1 MSKEIYVFA
10 SWEELIKPELI
21 GVLSSDVVRG
31 KESFRFSYDNNWL
44 KSPFVQQIDP
54 DLHLYSGEQYSL
66 NAQNFRIFL
75 DSCPDRWGRLLMKR
89 REIALANQQNRKP
102 KMLLESDYLLGV
114 HDMNRMGALRFK
126 TELNGEFLDNNDYL
140 AAPPISSLKELEFAA
155 FQLENSN
162 IDDPDYLKW
171 LYMLIS
177 PGSSLGGA
185 RPKASVIDEY
195 KQLWIAKFP
204 SKYDEYDVGLWE
216 YLTYGLATQSGIE
229 MATCRIEKFNQEHHT
244 FLTQRFDRI
253 GERRRHFTSALTQL
267 GYYDGDYEA
276 SYLEIAQFITENGS
290 QTKRDLM
297 QLWRR
302 IVFNIAV
309 SNTDDHLRNHGF
321 IYQNA
326 GWILSPAYDLNPS
339 PLSQGLH
346 LNITDSDN
354 RLDFQLA
361 FEVAEFFQLTPNQAK
376 QIYDEVMTVVNKWR
390 KFATNLGISRQE
402 QEMMKYAF
410 NL

>member
-216 YLTYGLATQSGIE
+216 YLIYGLATQSGIE